1 MTTRIRKR
9 LRIPIFL
16 ILVSGCSAPVNVE
29 PFAPMMR
36 QLAEV
41 TMALSAVAI
50 SMETHQTAG
59 RDINDP
65 WVGRLAMSG
74 GTIIVTIVLY
84 MAGVRPLRSAFVRRI
99 RKAGSQSA

>member
-1 MTTRIRKR
+1 MTRTSKR
-9 LRIPIFL
+9 LRMPILL
-16 ILVSGCSAPVNVE
+16 ILVSGCSAPVTVE

-65 WVGRLAMSG
+65 WIGRLAMSG

-84 MAGVRPLRSAFVRRI
+84 MAGVRPLRSIVVRRI
-99 RKAGSQSA
+99 KNGGQ

>member
-1 MTTRIRKR
+1 MRR
-9 LRIPIFL
+9 LTNLL
-16 ILVSGCSAPVNVE
+16 ILAAASGCNAPVNVE

-41 TMALSAVAI
+41 TMTLSAVAI
-50 SMETHQTAG
+50 SMETNQTAG

-65 WVGRLAMSG
+65 WIGRLAMSG
-74 GTIIVTIVLY
+74 GTIILTIVLY
-84 MAGVRPLRSAFVRRI
+84 MAGVRPLRSAFVMRI